1 VADTPVAVA
10 ISVADDLPTERLGHS
25 SIGIIMDTSSHVI
38 QRMQEEAAA
47 KVGELIFD

>member
-1 VADTPVAVA
+1 MSTERA

-47 KVGELIFD
+47 KVAELIFE